1 MHGSK
6 KVSVAI
12 CLMLNLRLTGL
23 LVHKLKLSIYH
34 VLEVRWG
41 YVIMFSEFCF
51 IRKTPLLMSTQ
62 LNV

>member
-23 LVHKLKLSIYH
+23 
-34 VLEVRWG
+34 G
-41 YVIMFSEFCF
+41 SETV
-51 IRKTPLLMSTQ
+51 KSTGDYQ
-62 LNV
+62 CMK

>member
-23 LVHKLKLSIYH
+23 FPFLITKPHIT
-34 VLEVRWG
+34 VLTYFVTVCTVTG
-41 YVIMFSEFCF
+41 YE
-51 IRKTPLLMSTQ
+51 
-62 LNV
+62 